1 MLDVRLPLD
10 RSIVALLASFVPMP
24 FLAWWKGRGAR
35 GKERGGGGSGRKET
49 QNLVFKSTWKL
60 CEFIVKT

>member
-10 RSIVALLASFVPMP
+10 RSIVALLASFVPIP
-24 FLAWWKGRGAR
+24 FLAWWKGRDGR
-35 GKERGGGGSGRKET
+35 GIGGGGEGKET